1 MSEFLSDFART
12 HAVLFDELERQG
24 MYRVDVVKLTRAV
37 LNAQAIIAQSTT
49 CATPSTRS
57 GPPPPRCE
65 TCE

>member
-24 MYRVDVVKLTRAV
+24 IYRVDVVKLTRAV
-37 LNAQAIIAQSTT
+37 LNAQAIIAQSN
-49 CATPSTRS
+49 ARSPASTNR
-57 GPPPPRCE
+57 GPPAQRCE

>member
-24 MYRVDVVKLTRAV
+24 VYRVDVVKLTRAA
-37 LNAQAIIAQSTT
+37 LTAQAIIAQSN
-49 CATPSTRS
+49 TRS
-57 GPPPPRCE
+57 PASTNSGASTQHCE